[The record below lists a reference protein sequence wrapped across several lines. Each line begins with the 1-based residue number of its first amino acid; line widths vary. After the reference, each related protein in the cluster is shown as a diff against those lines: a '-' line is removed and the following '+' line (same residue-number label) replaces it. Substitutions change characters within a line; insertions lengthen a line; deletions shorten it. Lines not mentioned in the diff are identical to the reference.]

1 MSLYSAFYASL
12 SGLSSNANALNIIGN
27 NLSNVNTVGFKGSSA
42 DFGSIFSTSLGGTG
56 TAGNGDPI
64 QFGLGVQ
71 VNSVSQDF
79 SQASFQSTGNA
90 LNMALQGNGFFTLQ
104 TTYGQQVF
112 TRAGNF
118 SQNNDGYLVAPDGS
132 KVLGWNRDPT
142 TGTVN
147 TSSALSPIRID
158 AGATA
163 AASAT
168 ANIRLGLNLDSA
180 AAVGS
185 TLTAPVQVYD
195 SQGNSQNINITYT
208 KTGANTWSYSA
219 AVTAPA
225 TIGSGATGTLTFSPS
240 GNLLTIN
247 GNPPTSGNNPVLGG
261 INWGNGTAT
270 QNITWDV
277 VNTDGSSNVTQFA
290 ATSSSN
296 STFQDGYGSG
306 TLQSLSVDQ
315 NGIISGTFTN
325 GQVIPLA
332 QVALSSFNNNNG
344 LVQSANNT
352 WAQSL
357 ASGTPTIGVA
367 NTGGRGSIL
376 GSNLELSNVDMATEF
391 TNLILAQN
399 GYQANSKAIT
409 TTNALLQA
417 TLNMVQ

>member
-1 MSLYSAFYASL
+1 MARAGSFGGSL
-12 SGLSSNANALNIIGN
+12 NP
-27 NLSNVNTVGFKGSSA
+27 
-42 DFGSIFSTSLGGTG
+42 FGGGSLGG
-56 TAGNGDPI
+56 
-64 QFGLGVQ
+64 
-71 VNSVSQDF
+71 F
-79 SQASFQSTGNA
+79 SA
-90 LNMALQGNGFFTLQ
+90 
-104 TTYGQQVF
+104 
-112 TRAGNF
+112 
-118 SQNNDGYLVAPDGS
+118 
-132 KVLGWNRDPT
+132 
-142 TGTVN
+142 
-147 TSSALSPIRID
+147 
-158 AGATA
+158 
-163 AASAT
+163 
-168 ANIRLGLNLDSA
+168 
-180 AAVGS
+180 
-185 TLTAPVQVYD
+185 YD
-195 SQGNSQNINITYT
+195 
-208 KTGANTWSYSA
+208 
-219 AVTAPA
+219 
-225 TIGSGATGTLTFSPS
+225 IGS
-240 GNLLTIN
+240 NLAELE
-247 GNPPTSGNNPVLGG
+247 VYKVEVA
-261 INWGNGTAT
+261 WGNGTAT